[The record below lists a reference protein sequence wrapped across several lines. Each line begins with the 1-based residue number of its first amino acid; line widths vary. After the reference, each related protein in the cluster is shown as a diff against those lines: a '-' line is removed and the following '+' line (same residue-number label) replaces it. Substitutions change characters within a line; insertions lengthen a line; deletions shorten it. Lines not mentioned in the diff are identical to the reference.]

1 MRHNRT
7 LPAVSAQGLVCGVKV
22 GETTLS
28 ASVFG
33 EDSTLSLSRD
43 SVVVK
48 VVLATGLHIRFP
60 SRFLV
65 AGTVVEAYAALR
77 HGEEDILGGMDPYS
91 ASKASADLA
100 AQSYIKNYLL
110 LYYEYDVFDYIDHS
124 QSYE

>member
-77 HGEEDILGGMDPYS
+77 HGEEDILGGQTTAPLAWSSDDPT
-91 ASKASADLA
+91 
-100 AQSYIKNYLL
+100 
-110 LYYEYDVFDYIDHS
+110 
-124 QSYE
+124 